1 MSDDVRL
8 SPEEGRPGDLYPR
21 TRPVGDRHLTLE
33 LGSGIDPL
41 TNAWVYRTE
50 AILHKTAPPGLVETT
65 PTYASLLVRYDPTAS
80 TYAALARVC
89 LEAALVARDL
99 AGREAG
105 AGGPRGPGPAET
117 LVPVVYGGEWGP
129 DLADVARHSGL
140 SPEEVTRR
148 HSGTTYRVYM
158 MGFAP
163 GFAYLG
169 GLDPAL
175 ETPRLDHPRPRV
187 PEGSV
192 GIAGRQTGVYPASLP
207 GGWRIIG
214 RTPLRLWRP
223 EAARPA
229 LLAPGD
235 QVRFVDCGPG
245 EEGWERATA
254 MAARLEEGLDGGSVS
269 PEAAPAGAGS
279 GTTTPRPVARVV
291 RAGPQDTVQDA
302 GRWGYSRL
310 AVPESGALDWPS
322 LAVVNLVVGNPA
334 GAAGLESAYGG
345 LVLEFIAPTVV
356 AVSPGA
362 AGCLDGRPLPQAKAV
377 HVRAGQRLELRPAR
391 RSRVYLAFAGG
402 GVAVPS
408 VLGSR
413 ATYLPSGLG
422 GLEGRALRAGDVLA
436 AGDALPQ
443 APDAQLLDWVM
454 ALASAG
460 IDGDETEVRAVP
472 GPQDDA
478 FPEGGA
484 DFFSRV
490 WQVLPASDRR
500 ACLLG
505 GEPLHA
511 PRGHAVSD
519 GSPAGSVQ
527 VPPSGLPVVLLNDHQ
542 TTGGYPK
549 IATVLSCDLP
559 LLARLMPG
567 DRVRVRP
574 VSVEQAQAAWQAL
587 PACVTQAWP
596 GLAPRPDPYAAP
608 GSSQKSVWALTA
620 EGRRHLVAVQQA

>member
-8 SPEEGRPGDLYPR
+8 SAEEGRPGALYPR

-33 LGSGIDPL
+33 LGCGIDPL
-41 TNAWVYRTE
+41 TSAWVYRTE
-50 AILHKTAPPGLVETT
+50 AVLRETAPPGLGETT

-99 AGREAG
+99 AAREVG
-105 AGGPRGPGPAET
+105 TGGPRGPAEAEVV
-117 LVPVVYGGEWGP
+117 VPVVYGGEWGP

-140 SPEEVTRR
+140 SPEEVVRR

-175 ETPRLDHPRPRV
+175 ETPRLDQPRPRV

-192 GIAGRQTGVYPASLP
+192 GIAGSQTGVYPASLP

-229 LLAPGD
+229 VLAPGKR
-235 QVRFVDCGPG
+235 VRFLDCGWGPQ
-245 EEGWERATA
+245 GWERAKA
-254 MAARLEEGLDGGSVS
+254 VAPGLEAEQDGSVVS
-269 PEAAPAGAGS
+269 SEVPPAGPGS
-279 GTTTPRPVARVV
+279 GATTTRPVARVV

-310 AVPESGALDWPS
+310 ALPESGALDWPS
-322 LAVVNLVVGNPA
+322 LAVANLAVGNPA
-334 GAAGLESAYGG
+334 GAAGLESAYGN
-345 LVLEFIAPTVV
+345 LVLEFLTPTVV

-362 AGCLDGRPLPQAKAV
+362 VGCLDGRPLPLAQAV
-377 HVRAGQRLELRPAR
+377 HVRAGQRLELGPAR
-391 RSRVYLAFAGG
+391 RPRVYVAFAGG
-402 GVAVPS
+402 GVAVPP

-436 AGDALPQ
+436 AGDAPPQ
-443 APDAQLLDWVM
+443 APDAKLLDWVM
-454 ALASAG
+454 ASAWAG
-460 IDGDETEVRAVP
+460 TEGDETEVRAVP
-472 GPQDDA
+472 GPQHDV
-478 FPEGGA
+478 FPDGGA
-484 DFFSRV
+484 DFFSRA

-505 GEPLHA
+505 GEPLCA
-511 PRGHAVSD
+511 PRASAVSD

-527 VPPSGLPVVLLNDHQ
+527 VPPSGLPVVLLADHQ
-542 TTGGYPK
+542 TT
-549 IATVLSCDLP
+549 
-559 LLARLMPG
+559 
-567 DRVRVRP
+567 
-574 VSVEQAQAAWQAL
+574 
-587 PACVTQAWP
+587 
-596 GLAPRPDPYAAP
+596 
-608 GSSQKSVWALTA
+608 
-620 EGRRHLVAVQQA
+620 